1 MLRAKTRGYKNGF
14 CICEFFT
21 RKDPIADLI
30 LMCLKYVLNY
40 YDKKERINI
49 LARVYDVY
57 EAYKVS
63 NGGSDDLMTHE
74 KHPYDI
80 NDCDDFL
87 KIPSDSP
94 ENRLLLE
101 GVANIC
107 NLSLWDL
114 MEEPLLNTDGIFNPA
129 KITTDIVARKTVA
142 YTFAKAAAESV
153 ALTLTIREKLN
164 RNGAR
169 IATVFFYY
177 GLVQEASIAV
187 RKLKMLNPVYY
198 KILYNNKLEMFF
210 FLIEPY
216 LPPEVYHPS
225 MFINNP
231 DVVVSFLKRF
241 LK

>member
-1 MLRAKTRGYKNGF
+1 MGF
-14 CICEFFT
+14 VFTNFFT

-57 EAYKVS
+57 ENYKFS
-63 NGGSDDLMTHE
+63 NGGSDNLMNYE
-74 KHPYDI
+74 KHPYDM

-87 KIPSDSP
+87 TIPSDFP

-101 GVANIC
+101 DIANIC

-114 MEEPLLNTDGIFNPA
+114 MEDPLLNTEGIFNPA

-142 YTFAKAAAESV
+142 YAFAKAAAESV
-153 ALTLTIREKLN
+153 ALTLTIRE
-164 RNGAR
+164 
-169 IATVFFYY
+169 
-177 GLVQEASIAV
+177 
-187 RKLKMLNPVYY
+187 MLNPGCYQM
-198 KILYNNKLEMFF
+198 LYNNKLEMFF
-210 FLIEPY
+210 FLIESY

-231 DVVVSFLKRF
+231 GVVVSFLKRL